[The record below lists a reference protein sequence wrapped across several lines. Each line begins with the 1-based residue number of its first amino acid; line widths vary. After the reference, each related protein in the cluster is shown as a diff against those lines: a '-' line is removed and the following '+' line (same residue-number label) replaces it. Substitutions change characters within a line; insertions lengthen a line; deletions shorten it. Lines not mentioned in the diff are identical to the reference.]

1 MIFYFI
7 IILYNNKMHHSRKT
21 CRKAHSRKSCRK
33 AGRTGRKAYRKAG
46 RKAYYSRKAYRSRKA
61 GSSAPSPSY
70 VVYHLADDP
79 LPDWHDHQNWLPLF
93 ELEIPMLDNAIP
105 LILKHPQNIYR
116 DRIERGEYEIV
127 EDGTGN
133 YLIRY
138 VQTPAEMAA
147 SAAHTEDLLRRLAA
161 LRDE

>member
-1 MIFYFI
+1 
-7 IILYNNKMHHSRKT
+7 MHHSRSRS
-21 CRKAHSRKSCRK
+21 RKAHSRKAHSRK
-33 AGRTGRKAYRKAG
+33 AHSRKTYH
-46 RKAYYSRKAYRSRKA
+46 SRKAYRSRKA

-70 VVYHLADDP
+70 VVYHIADDP
-79 LPDWHDHQNWLPLF
+79 LPDWPDHQNWLPLF

-105 LILKHPQNIYR
+105 LILKHPKNIYR

-138 VQTPAEMAA
+138 VQTPEELAA
-147 SAAHTEDLLRRLAA
+147 AAAHTDDLLRRLAA